1 MMKASFF
8 AAILGLLQFLS
19 PSLEAIEPKLDV
31 SKQMETVER
40 IRGLEFTEPVIGFE
54 IDENEL
60 RERLR
65 AMVAE
70 QLPVDSD
77 QYARVL
83 AALHLIGEGTDD
95 PINAL
100 LELYQGQVLAF
111 YDPAIRRFYS
121 VEGAGGPL
129 VELAGMEDVVIVHE
143 LVHAL
148 QDQRYD
154 AGTIL
159 ESRGDDW
166 DSSLAY
172 HALLEGEA
180 MLVMLGSVADIDQI
194 VSNDEL
200 LKMMGT
206 LGPAAAALGLDD
218 VPDYFIETMIFPYAR
233 GLEVMAKA
241 YEDGGW
247 SAIDSLY
254 AAPPLSTSQ
263 LLHHD
268 EPPPVAVDLP
278 GVDGALV
285 ESTFGEFHWA
295 LLVGAGAAAGWR
307 GDRFAVIEDGLK
319 LTVIADTRWEDQ
331 DEAREFA
338 EALEAALSGSEPF
351 LEIVIDGS
359 TVRTGWGASEEMIDT
374 FVVRGLNLET
384 GD

>member
-1 MMKASFF
+1 MMKASFS
-8 AAILGLLQFLS
+8 ATVLGLLQFLS

-40 IRGLEFTEPVIGFE
+40 VRGLEFTEPVIGFR

-60 RERLR
+60 RDRLR

-70 QLPVDSD
+70 QLPVDPD

-83 AALHLIGEGTDD
+83 AALHLVEDGADD
-95 PINAL
+95 PIHAL

-129 VELAGMEDVVIVHE
+129 AELAGMEDMVIVHE

-159 ESRGDDW
+159 KSREDDW

-180 MLVMLGSVADIDQI
+180 MLVMLGSGADIDQI
-194 VSNDEL
+194 ASNDEL
-200 LKMMGT
+200 LKMMST
-206 LGPAAAALGLDD
+206 LGPAATSLGFDD

-233 GLEVMAKA
+233 GLEVMARTYA
-241 YEDGGW
+241 NGGW

-263 LLHHD
+263 FLHRD

-295 LLVGAGAAAGWR
+295 LLVGADAAAGWR
-307 GDRFAVIEDGLK
+307 GDRFAVIEEDSK
-319 LTVIADTRWEDQ
+319 LTVIADTRWRDQ

-338 EALEAALSGSEPF
+338 EALEVALGGSEPF
-351 LEIVIDGS
+351 LKIVVDGS
-359 TVRTGWGASEEMIDT
+359 AVRTGWGASKEMIDT
-374 FVVRGLNLET
+374 LVVRGLNLET

>member
-8 AAILGLLQFLS
+8 AAFLGVLQFLS

-40 IRGLEFTEPVIGFE
+40 IRGLEFTESVIGFE

-60 RERLR
+60 RDRLR
-65 AMVAE
+65 AMVNE
-70 QLPVDSD
+70 QLPVAPDD
-77 QYARVL
+77 YVRVL
-83 AALHLIGEGTDD
+83 AALHLIEEGTDD
-95 PINAL
+95 PIHAL
-100 LELYQGQVLAF
+100 LELYEGQVLAF

-129 VELAGMEDVVIVHE
+129 ADLAGMGDVVIVHE

-148 QDQRYD
+148 QDQRHD
-154 AGTIL
+154 AGAIL
-159 ESRGDDW
+159 ESRGNDW

-180 MLVMLGSVADIDQI
+180 MLVMLGSVADLDQI

-200 LKMMGT
+200 LKMMGSV
-206 LGPAAAALGLDD
+206 GPAAAALGLDD
-218 VPDYFIETMIFPYAR
+218 VPDYFIQSMIFPYAR
-233 GLEVMAKA
+233 GLEVMAKT
-241 YEDGGW
+241 YESGGW
-247 SAIDSLY
+247 PAIDSLY

-263 LLHHD
+263 LLHRD

-295 LLVGAGAAAGWR
+295 LLVGADAAAGWR
-307 GDRFAVIEDGLK
+307 GDRFVVIEEGSK
-319 LTVIADTRWEDQ
+319 LTVIADTRWRDQ

-338 EALEAALSGSEPF
+338 EALEGVLGGSEPF
-351 LEIVIDGS
+351 LKIVVDGS
-359 TVRTGWGASEEMIDT
+359 AVRTGWGASEEMIDT
-374 FVVRGLNLET
+374 LVVQRLNPET
-384 GD
+384 SD